1 MKMWVFAARQ
11 SRRSR
16 KSAATA
22 GTISMVRTRIRIPIR
37 TRIQIQ
43 TPIQTRIPIRV
54 SIRRTDVIRTAVT
67 GLLALLA
74 LTVSANDYREAR
86 AQTRSVRDLIAE
98 LAAVD
103 PAPRARPA
111 CDIREP

>member
-1 MKMWVFAARQ
+1 MRMWVFAARQ
-11 SRRSR
+11 YRRSR

-43 TPIQTRIPIRV
+43 TPIQTRTRILIRV

-103 PAPRARPA
+103 PAARARAA
-111 CDIREP
+111 CDI